1 MKIRYWYLW
10 KGGEDLTGSA
20 PYAAIFELYILVRER
35 FRATTRMGCNDTRT
49 IVAELDSMC
58 ERCGS
63 HHIKESESRKP
74 RSNSVTIYTML
85 VHCVVVINTML

>member
-49 IVAELDSMC
+49 IMAGLDSMC

-63 HHIKESESRKP
+63 HHLKESEYPYNVSAL
-74 RSNSVTIYTML
+74 RSSYQHHAIA
-85 VHCVVVINTML
+85 HI